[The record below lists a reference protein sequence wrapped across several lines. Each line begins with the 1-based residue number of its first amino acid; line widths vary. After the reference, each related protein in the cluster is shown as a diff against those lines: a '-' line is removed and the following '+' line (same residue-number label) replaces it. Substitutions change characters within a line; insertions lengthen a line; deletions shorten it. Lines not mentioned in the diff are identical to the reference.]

1 MRLLTPH
8 RRPGPG
14 SAAGDHEGRPGT
26 VVLPMATTDALTRR
40 LEHLEASSGAI
51 RLAPALTIDVDIE
64 LEPLRVEN
72 HVEVVVLTVTDE
84 DPRGLTTLRPL
95 RRRHPGLGMV
105 VVGHGTE
112 WFEEAFDLGADAWV
126 DHAADDATLL
136 AAIHRSRG
144 SAGYRFPPSE
154 TS

>member
-1 MRLLTPH
+1 MRLLTHH

-14 SAAGDHEGRPGT
+14 SAAGGHDGRPGP
-26 VVLPMATTDALTRR
+26 VVLPVATTVSLPRR
-40 LEHLEASSGAI
+40 LEQLQARSGAFH
-51 RLAPALTIDVDIE
+51 LAPALTISDETEV
-64 LEPLRVEN
+64 EPLRVDD
-72 HVEVVVLTVTDE
+72 HVEVVVITVADE
-84 DPRGLTTLRPL
+84 DPRGVATLRPL
-95 RRRHPGLGMV
+95 RRLHPGLGVV

-126 DHAADDATLL
+126 DHSADDDTLL

-144 SAGYRFPPSE
+144 CAGYRFPPSE